1 MLLTSLEI
9 VNFRGIARLRLQVEA
24 DATVLFGENAWGKT
38 SLVEALQSTLG
49 TRPLTEEDF
58 HRLANDRTTI
68 AKRMSITL
76 GFQGQPSPELEP
88 AAWRDKAGEWRLVL
102 QWSGRRPDRSRAKVR
117 TVFLDAHGREILL
130 PEGQGDLL
138 AEKVRRNHPLFVFR
152 ELRLADGIL
161 APALATGQDMHEDP
175 EKAVGRVFERLLSVP
190 HQVHPSELARGLEA
204 LKRVAV
210 RRPELFQALQPPG
223 EGNHRRAADMAE
235 APLGFQD
242 GNSLADL
249 AQHAGAGMR
258 QVVLLTLVG
267 AMLQAEAGASL
278 GAGAQPIL
286 VLEDP
291 ETHLHPIQL
300 ATAMNLV
307 SQLSVQKLIT
317 SANGGLMAG
326 FPLRAL
332 RRLVRRNTDTAVFPD
347 PDEPAL
353 SPVEM
358 RRVAFH
364 VRTHNADSLFARV
377 WLLVEGETEAWLLPE
392 LARVWGLNFPLEGI
406 HCVPFAQAG
415 LAPLL
420 AFADRFGIPWHLIAD
435 GDEAGRHYVA
445 KTRKLLHKRPEAR
458 HITALPDLDLEHF
471 LWREGYEGVFRKA
484 AGAIDPQASVSD
496 VIHQALRAASKPG
509 MALEVAEE
517 AGRRGPGHVP
527 ARLGQ
532 LFAILRDKAKPAG
545 DGAVNAPGPG
555 DPLPA
560 AAGKIV
566 SNRTMPLKKS

>member
-1 MLLTSLEI
+1 MQLTGLEI
-9 VNFRGIARLRLQVEA
+9 VNFRGIARLRLEVEPE
-24 DATVLFGENAWGKT
+24 ATVLFGENAWGKT

-49 TRPLTEEDF
+49 ERPLTEEDF

-76 GFQGQPSPELEP
+76 TFRGDPHPELEP
-88 AAWRDKAGEWRLVL
+88 AAWRDGAGAARLVL
-102 QWSGRRPDRSRAKVR
+102 QWSGRRLDRGRAKVR
-117 TVFLDAHGREILL
+117 RLFLDAQGREIPL
-130 PEGQGDLL
+130 PEGEAALL
-138 AEKVRRNHPLFVFR
+138 ADRVRRDHPLFVFR

-204 LKRVAV
+204 LRRVAEH
-210 RRPELFQALQPPG
+210 RPELFQGLQPAAEAPF
-223 EGNHRRAADMAE
+223 RRALDIAE
-235 APLGFQD
+235 APLGFQGGD
-242 GNSLADL
+242 ALADL
-249 AQHAGAGMR
+249 ARHAGAGMR

-267 AMLQAEAGASL
+267 ALLQAEAGASL
-278 GAGAQPIL
+278 GRGARPIL

-300 ATAMNLV
+300 ATALNVV
-307 SQLSVQKLIT
+307 SQLPVQKLIT
-317 SANGGLMAG
+317 SASGALMAG
-326 FPLRAL
+326 FPMRAL
-332 RRLVRRNTDTAVFPD
+332 RRLVRRNNDTAVFPD
-347 PDEPAL
+347 PDGPAL
-353 SPVEM
+353 GPTEM

-420 AFADRFGIPWHLIAD
+420 AFADRFGLPWHLIAD

-445 KTRKLLHKRPEAR
+445 RARKLLHGRPEAR
-458 HITALPDLDLEHF
+458 FITALADPDLEHF
-471 LWREGYEGVFRKA
+471 LWREGYEGVFRGA
-484 AGAIDPQASVSD
+484 AGPVEPGAAASV
-496 VIHQALRAASKPG
+496 VIRQALRAFSKPG

-517 AGRRGPGHVP
+517 AGKRGPSGIP
-527 ARLGQ
+527 APLAK
-532 LFAILRDKAKPAG
+532 LFRNLRDRAMVVRA
-545 DGAVNAPGPG
+545 
-555 DPLPA
+555 PA
-560 AAGKIV
+560 ADSGKA
-566 SNRTMPLKKS
+566 T

>member
-1 MLLTSLEI
+1 M
-9 VNFRGIARLRLQVEA
+9 
-24 DATVLFGENAWGKT
+24 LFGENAWGKT

-49 TRPLTEEDF
+49 SRPLAEEDF

-76 GFQGQPSPELEP
+76 GFRGEPPPELEP
-88 AAWRDKAGEWRLVL
+88 ATWRDEGGTCRLQL
-102 QWSGRRPDRSRAKVR
+102 QWSGRRLDRGRAKFR
-117 TVFLDAHGREILL
+117 QLFLDGHGREI
-130 PEGQGDLL
+130 PL
-138 AEKVRRNHPLFVFR
+138 AEEQGPQLADRVRRDHPLFVFR

-161 APALATGQDMHEDP
+161 APALATGQGLHEDP

-204 LKRVAV
+204 LKQVAV
-210 RRPELFQALQPPG
+210 RRPELFQALQPAG
-223 EGNHRRAADMAE
+223 ESSHRRATDMAE

-242 GNSLADL
+242 GNALADL
-249 AQHAGAGMR
+249 AQHAGSGMR

-267 AMLQAEAGASL
+267 AMLQAEAGAPL
-278 GAGAQPIL
+278 GEGAQPIL

-307 SQLSVQKLIT
+307 SQLPVQKLIT
-317 SANGGLMAG
+317 SASGALMAG

-332 RRLVRRNTDTAVFPD
+332 RRLVRRNSDTEAFPD
-347 PDEPAL
+347 PEAPAL
-353 SPVEM
+353 SPTDL

-364 VRTHNADSLFARV
+364 VRTHNPDSLFARV

-392 LARVWGLNFPLEGI
+392 LARVWGLNFALEGI

-420 AFADRFGIPWHLIAD
+420 AFAERFGIPWQLIAD
-435 GDEAGRHYVA
+435 GDEAGRHYLA
-445 KTRKLLHKRPEAR
+445 KARKVLHHRPEGR
-458 HITALPDLDLEHF
+458 HLTALPDPDLEHF
-471 LWREGYEGVFRKA
+471 LWREGYEGTFRRA
-484 AGAIDPQASVSD
+484 AGPVAPEADAST
-496 VIHQALRAASKPG
+496 VIHQALRACSKPG

-517 AGRRGPGHVP
+517 AGRRGPSQVP
-527 ARLGQ
+527 PLLAQ
-532 LFAILRDKAKPAG
+532 LFGILRDKAKPAG
-545 DGAVNAPGPG
+545 
-555 DPLPA
+555 
-560 AAGKIV
+560 
-566 SNRTMPLKKS
+566 

>member
-1 MLLTSLEI
+1 MHLTSLEI
-9 VNFRGIARLRLQVEA
+9 VNFRGIARLRLEVEP

-49 TRPLTEEDF
+49 QRPLTEEDF

-76 GFQGQPSPELEP
+76 GFGGEPPAELLP
-88 AAWRDKAGEWRLVL
+88 AAWRNAAGDWRLVL
-102 QWSGRRPDRSRAKVR
+102 QWSGRRLDRGRASVR
-117 TVFLDAHGREILL
+117 QLFLDAHGREIPLAEADAL
-130 PEGQGDLL
+130 LL
-138 AEKVRRNHPLFVFR
+138 AERVRRDHPLFVFR

-161 APALATGQDMHEDP
+161 APAMASGLDLHEDP

-210 RRPELFQALQPPG
+210 RRPELFQALQPAS
-223 EGNHRRAADMAE
+223 ENAFRRASDMAE
-235 APLGFQD
+235 APRGFQD

-258 QVVLLTLVG
+258 QVALLTLVG
-267 AMLQAEAGASL
+267 ALLQAEASSPL
-278 GAGAQPIL
+278 GKGAQPIL

-300 ATAMNLV
+300 ATALNLV
-307 SQLSVQKLIT
+307 SQLSVQKLVT
-317 SANGGLMAG
+317 SASGALMAG

-332 RRLVRRNTDTAVFPD
+332 RRLVRRSSDTSVFPD
-347 PDEPAL
+347 PDLPAL
-353 SPVEM
+353 SPTEI

-364 VRTHNADSLFARV
+364 VRTHNADALFARV
-377 WLLVEGETEAWLLPE
+377 WLLVEGETESWLLPE
-392 LARVWGLNFPLEGI
+392 LARVWGLNFSLEGI

-420 AFADRFGIPWHLIAD
+420 AFADRFGIPWHLVAD

-445 KTRKLLHKRPEAR
+445 KTRKMLHRRPEAR

-471 LWREGYEGVFRKA
+471 LWREGYEGVFRRA
-484 AGAIDPQASVSD
+484 AGHVTPEDDAST
-496 VIHQALRAASKPG
+496 VIHQALRAWSKPG

-517 AGRRGPGHVP
+517 AGKRGANHVP
-527 ARLGQ
+527 ALLGQ
-532 LFAILRDKAKPAG
+532 LFATLREKAKRA
-545 DGAVNAPGPG
+545 
-555 DPLPA
+555 
-560 AAGKIV
+560 
-566 SNRTMPLKKS
+566 

>member
-1 MLLTSLEI
+1 MHLSGLEI
-9 VNFRGIARLRLQVEA
+9 VNFRGIARLRLQLEE
-24 DATVLFGENAWGKT
+24 DATLLFGENAWGKT
-38 SLVEALQSTLG
+38 SLVEALQSALG
-49 TRPLTEEDF
+49 RRPLTEEDF

-68 AKRMSITL
+68 AKRMGITL
-76 GFQGQPSPELEP
+76 GFRGEPPMELEP
-88 AAWRDKAGEWRLVL
+88 AAWRDAAGAWRLVL
-102 QWSGRRPDRSRAKVR
+102 QWSGRRLDRERVKFR
-117 TVFLDAHGREILL
+117 QLFLDAQGREIPL
-130 PEGQGDLL
+130 PEAQADRL
-138 AEKVRRNHPLFVFR
+138 AGLVRRDHPLFVFR

-161 APALATGQDMHEDP
+161 APAVATTQDIHEDP

-190 HQVHPSELARGLEA
+190 HRVHPSELARGLEA

-210 RRPELFQALQPPG
+210 RRPELFQALQPGG
-223 EGNHRRAADMAE
+223 EAGLRRATDMAE
-235 APLGFQD
+235 APAGFQG
-242 GNSLADL
+242 GNALADL
-249 AQHAGAGMR
+249 ARHAGAGMR
-258 QVVLLTLVG
+258 EVVLLTLVG
-267 AMLQAEAGASL
+267 ALLQAEAGAAM
-278 GAGAQPIL
+278 GKGAQPIL

-317 SANGGLMAG
+317 SASGALMAG

-332 RRLVRRNTDTAVFPD
+332 RRLVRRNSDTEVFPD

-353 SPVEM
+353 GPTEM

-377 WLLVEGETEAWLLPE
+377 WLLVEGETESWLLPE

-420 AFADRFGIPWHLIAD
+420 AFADRFGIPWVLVAD

-445 KTRKLLHKRPEAR
+445 KTRKLLRLRREAR
-458 HITALPDLDLEHF
+458 HICPLPDPDLEHF
-471 LWREGYEGVFRKA
+471 LWREGYEDVYRRA
-484 AGAIDPQASVSD
+484 AGQVAPGADATT
-496 VIHQALRAASKPG
+496 VIHQALRACSKPG

-517 AGRRGPGHVP
+517 AGRRGPAHIP
-527 ARLGQ
+527 ALLGQ
-532 LFAILRDKAKPAG
+532 LFGILRDKATPAG
-545 DGAVNAPGPG
+545 DGHRFIPGQPQ
-555 DPLPA
+555 
-560 AAGKIV
+560 
-566 SNRTMPLKKS
+566 

>member
-1 MLLTSLEI
+1 MQLTDLEI
-9 VNFRGIARLRLQVEA
+9 VNFRGIARLRLQVEP

-49 TRPLTEEDF
+49 DRPLAEEDF

-68 AKRMSITL
+68 AKRMNITL
-76 GFQGQPSPELEP
+76 GFQGEPPAGLEP
-88 AAWRDKAGEWRLVL
+88 AAWRDEAGEGRIVL
-102 QWSGRRPDRSRAKVR
+102 QWSGRRLDRGR
-117 TVFLDAHGREILL
+117 TRFRRRFLDAHGREIPL
-130 PEGQGDLL
+130 PDEQGALL
-138 AEKVRRNHPLFVFR
+138 AGQVRRNHPLFVFR
-152 ELRLADGIL
+152 ELRLAEGIL
-161 APALATGQDMHEDP
+161 APALATSQEMHEDP

-210 RRPELFQALQPPG
+210 RRPELFLALHPAG
-223 EGNHRRAADMAE
+223 EAILRRAEDMAE
-235 APLGFQD
+235 APLAFQG
-242 GNSLADL
+242 GNALAEL

-267 AMLQAEAGASL
+267 ALLQAEAGAAL
-278 GAGAQPIL
+278 DKGAQPIL

-317 SANGGLMAG
+317 SASGALMAG

-332 RRLVRRNTDTAVFPD
+332 RRLVRRDTDTETFPD
-347 PDEPAL
+347 PDGPAL
-353 SPVEM
+353 SPTEV

-420 AFADRFGIPWHLIAD
+420 AFADRFGIPWHLVAD
-435 GDEAGRHYVA
+435 GDEAGRHYVSR
-445 KTRKLLHKRPEAR
+445 TRKFLHLKREAR
-458 HITALPDLDLEHF
+458 HITPLPDLDLEHF
-471 LWREGYEGVFRKA
+471 LWREGYEDVFRRA
-484 AGAIDPQASVSD
+484 AGPVAPEADASA
-496 VIHQALRAASKPG
+496 VIHQALRACSKPG
-509 MALEVAEE
+509 MALEVAEA
-517 AGRRGPGHVP
+517 AGRLGPSHIP
-527 ARLGQ
+527 ALLGQ
-532 LFAILRDKAKPAG
+532 LFSILRDKAKPLG
-545 DGAVNAPGPG
+545 GGPG
-555 DPLPA
+555 
-560 AAGKIV
+560 
-566 SNRTMPLKKS
+566 

>member
-1 MLLTSLEI
+1 MRLTGLEI
-9 VNFRGIARLRLQVEA
+9 VNFRGIARLRLQVEP
-24 DATVLFGENAWGKT
+24 DSTVLFGENAWGKT

-49 TRPLTEEDF
+49 NRPLTEADF

-76 GFQGQPSPELEP
+76 EFRGEPAEELKP
-88 AAWRDKAGEWRLVL
+88 AAWRDGAGDWRLVL
-102 QWSGRRPDRSRAKVR
+102 QWAGRRLDRGRAKLR
-117 TVFLDAHGREILL
+117 HLFLDAHGRELLL
-130 PEGQGDLL
+130 PEGQGALL
-138 AEKVRRNHPLFVFR
+138 ADRVRRDHPLFVFR

-161 APALATGQDMHEDP
+161 APALATGQDLHEDP

-210 RRPELFQALQPPG
+210 RRPELFLALQPAG
-223 EGNHRRAADMAE
+223 EAGHRRATDMAE

-242 GNSLADL
+242 GTALADL

-258 QVVLLTLVG
+258 QVVLLTLMG
-267 AMLQAEAGASL
+267 ALLQAEAGAPL
-278 GAGAQPIL
+278 GKGGQPIL

-307 SQLSVQKLIT
+307 SQLPVQKLIT
-317 SANGGLMAG
+317 SASGALMAG

-332 RRLVRRNTDTAVFPD
+332 RRLVRRNSDTAVFPD
-347 PDEPAL
+347 PEEPAL
-353 SPVEM
+353 SPTEI

-377 WLLVEGETEAWLLPE
+377 WLLVEGETESWLLPE

-445 KTRKLLHKRPEAR
+445 KTRKLLHHRPEAR
-458 HITALPDLDLEHF
+458 QITALPDLDLEHF

-484 AGAIDPQASVSD
+484 AGPTAPEADVSM
-496 VIHQALRAASKPG
+496 VIHQALRASSKPG

-517 AGRRGPGHVP
+517 AGKRGPAHVP
-527 ARLGQ
+527 ALLGQ
-532 LFAILRDKAKPAG
+532 LFSILRDKAKPAG
-545 DGAVNAPGPG
+545 SGPG
-555 DPLPA
+555 A
-560 AAGKIV
+560 AKGK
-566 SNRTMPLKKS
+566 

>member
-1 MLLTSLEI
+1 MGACPAVPITLDSRPRLGHSPGMLLTGLEI
-9 VNFRGIARLRLQVEA
+9 VNFRGIARLRLRAEP

-49 TRPLTEEDF
+49 NRPLAEADF

-68 AKRMSITL
+68 ARRMSITL
-76 GFQGQPSPELEP
+76 SFQGEPPAELEP
-88 AAWRDKAGEWRLVL
+88 AVWRDEAGQGRLEF
-102 QWSGRRPDRSRAKVR
+102 QWIGRRVDRGR
-117 TVFLDAHGREILL
+117 TRFRPRFLDAGGREILL
-130 PEGQGDLL
+130 PDGKAGEMAGQ
-138 AEKVRRNHPLFVFR
+138 VRRDHPLFVFR

-161 APALATGQDMHEDP
+161 APALATSQDMHEDP
-175 EKAVGRVFERLLSVP
+175 EKAMGRVFERLLSVP

-204 LKRVAV
+204 LKRVAE
-210 RRPELFQALQPPG
+210 RRPELFQALLPAG
-223 EGNHRRAADMAE
+223 EASPRRATDMAE
-235 APLGFQD
+235 TPLGFQG
-242 GNSLADL
+242 GNALADL
-249 AQHAGAGMR
+249 AQQAGSGMR

-267 AMLQAEAGASL
+267 ALLQAEAGAPL
-278 GAGAQPIL
+278 GTGAQPIL

-317 SANGGLMAG
+317 SASGALMAG

-332 RRLVRRNTDTAVFPD
+332 RRLVRRNSDTEVFPD
-347 PDEPAL
+347 PDGPAL
-353 SPVEM
+353 SATEV

-377 WLLVEGETEAWLLPE
+377 WLMVEGETEAWLLPE
-392 LARVWGLNFPLEGI
+392 LARVWGLSFPLEGI

-435 GDEAGRHYVA
+435 GDDAGRHYVSR
-445 KTRKLLHKRPEAR
+445 TRKLLHHRPEAR
-458 HITALPDLDLEHF
+458 QITPLPDLDLEHF

-484 AGAIDPQASVSD
+484 AGPVAPEADATQ
-496 VIHQALRAASKPG
+496 VIHQALRACSKPG

-517 AGRRGPGHVP
+517 AGRRGPAHVP
-527 ARLGQ
+527 ALLGRLFG
-532 LFAILRDKAKPAG
+532 ILRDKAS
-545 DGAVNAPGPG
+545 
-555 DPLPA
+555 LP
-560 AAGKIV
+560 
-566 SNRTMPLKKS
+566 

>member
-1 MLLTSLEI
+1 MQLSDLEI
-9 VNFRGIARLRLQVEA
+9 VNFRGIARLRLQVEP

-49 TRPLTEEDF
+49 NRALGEADF

-68 AKRMSITL
+68 ARRMSITL
-76 GFQGQPSPELEP
+76 GFRGEPPVGLEA
-88 AAWRDKAGEWRLVL
+88 AAWRDAAGDGRLVL
-102 QWSGRRPDRSRAKVR
+102 QWAGRRLDRGRAKVR
-117 TVFLDAHGREILL
+117 RLFLDAHGREL
-130 PEGQGDLL
+130 PLPDGAGELF
-138 AEKVRRNHPLFVFR
+138 AEQMRRDHPLFVFR

-161 APALATGQDMHEDP
+161 APALASGLDLHEDP

-204 LKRVAV
+204 LKRVAE
-210 RRPELFQALQPPG
+210 RRPELFQALQPAG
-223 EGNHRRAADMAE
+223 EASLRRATDMAE
-235 APLGFQD
+235 TPLGFQG
-242 GNSLADL
+242 GNALADL

-267 AMLQAEAGASL
+267 AMLQAEAGAPRGL
-278 GAGAQPIL
+278 GAQPIL

-317 SANGGLMAG
+317 SASGALMAG

-332 RRLVRRNTDTAVFPD
+332 RRLVRRDSDTAVFPD
-347 PDEPAL
+347 PDEAPL
-353 SPVEM
+353 SPTEL

-445 KTRKLLHKRPEAR
+445 KTRKLLHQRPEAR
-458 HITALPDLDLEHF
+458 HLTALPDLDLEHF
-471 LWREGYEGVFRKA
+471 LWREGYEDVFRRA
-484 AGAIDPQASVSD
+484 AGPVDPGTDASA
-496 VIHQALRAASKPG
+496 VIRQALRAWSKPG

-517 AGRRGPGHVP
+517 AGRRGPARIPGLL
-527 ARLGQ
+527 ARL
-532 LFAILRDKAKPAG
+532 FSILRDKAKPAG
-545 DGAVNAPGPG
+545 
-555 DPLPA
+555 
-560 AAGKIV
+560 
-566 SNRTMPLKKS
+566 S

>member
-1 MLLTSLEI
+1 MQLADLEI

-49 TRPLTEEDF
+49 DRPLAEADF

-68 AKRMSITL
+68 AKRLSITL
-76 GFQGQPSPELEP
+76 GFQGELPGELEP
-88 AAWRDKAGEWRLVL
+88 AAWRDGTGAWRLL
-102 QWSGRRPDRSRAKVR
+102 LRWYGRRLDRNRVTFR
-117 TVFLDAHGREILL
+117 QTFLDAHGREL
-130 PEGQGDLL
+130 PLTAGEVAAL
-138 AEKVRRNHPLFVFR
+138 AARVRQDHPLFVFR

-161 APALATGQDMHEDP
+161 APALASGQDLHEDP

-204 LKRVAV
+204 LKRVAL
-210 RRPELFQALQPPG
+210 RRPELFQSLQPAG
-223 EGNHRRAADMAE
+223 EARARRAADMVE

-242 GNSLADL
+242 GNALADL

-267 AMLQAEAGASL
+267 AMLQAEAGAPRGK
-278 GAGAQPIL
+278 GARPIL
-286 VLEDP
+286 LLEDP

-300 ATAMNLV
+300 ATAMNMV
-307 SQLSVQKLIT
+307 SQFPVQKLIT
-317 SANGGLMAG
+317 SASGALMAG

-332 RRLVRRNTDTAVFPD
+332 RRLVRRNSDTEAFPD
-347 PDEPAL
+347 PEDPPL
-353 SPVEM
+353 SPTDL

-364 VRTHNADSLFARV
+364 VRTHNPDSLFARV

-420 AFADRFGIPWHLIAD
+420 AFADRFGIPWQLIAD
-435 GDEAGRHYVA
+435 GDEAGRHYLA
-445 KTRKLLHKRPEAR
+445 KARRLLRHRPESR
-458 HITALPDLDLEHF
+458 HFTALPDLDLEHF
-471 LWREGYEGVFRKA
+471 LWREGYEGIFRRA
-484 AGAIDPQASVSD
+484 AGRAAPEADAST
-496 VIHQALRAASKPG
+496 VIHQALRAFSKPG

-517 AGRRGPGHVP
+517 AGRRGPAQIP
-527 ARLGQ
+527 PLLAQ
-532 LFAILRDKAKPAG
+532 LFGTLRDKAKPAG
-545 DGAVNAPGPG
+545 
-555 DPLPA
+555 
-560 AAGKIV
+560 
-566 SNRTMPLKKS
+566 

>member
-1 MLLTSLEI
+1 MHLAGLEI
-9 VNFRGIARLRLQVEA
+9 VNFRGIARLRLQVEP

-49 TRPLTEEDF
+49 NRPLAEADF

-68 AKRMSITL
+68 ARRMGITM
-76 GFQGQPSPELEP
+76 GFRGEPSPELAS
-88 AAWRDKAGEWRLVL
+88 AAWRDGNGEGRIEL
-102 QWSGRRPDRSRAKVR
+102 QWLGRRLDRGRAR
-117 TVFLDAHGREILL
+117 FRRRFLDAQGREVLL
-130 PEGQGDLL
+130 PGGDVARL
-138 AEKVRRNHPLFVFR
+138 ADRVRQDHPLFVFR
-152 ELRLADGIL
+152 ELRLADGAL
-161 APALATGQDMHEDP
+161 APALATGQDLHEDP
-175 EKAVGRVFERLLSVP
+175 EKAVARVFQRLLSVP

-204 LKRVAV
+204 LKRVAEN
-210 RRPELFQALQPPG
+210 RPDLFLALHRSG
-223 EGNHRRAADMAE
+223 EAGLRRATDIADT
-235 APLGFQD
+235 PLGFQG
-242 GNSLADL
+242 GNALADL

-267 AMLQAEAGASL
+267 AMLQAEAGATL
-278 GAGAQPIL
+278 GKGAQPIL

-317 SANGGLMAG
+317 SANGSLMAG

-332 RRLVRRNTDTAVFPD
+332 RRLVRRDSDTESFPD
-347 PDEPAL
+347 PDQPAL
-353 SPVEM
+353 DRTEL

-420 AFADRFGIPWHLIAD
+420 VFADRFGIPWHVIAD
-435 GDEAGRHYVA
+435 GDEAGRGYVA
-445 KTRKLLHKRPEAR
+445 KARRLLHGRPEAR
-458 HITALPDLDLEHF
+458 HITLLPTPDLEHF
-471 LWREGYEGVFRKA
+471 LWREGFEEVFRRE
-484 AGAIDPQASVSD
+484 AGAVEPGALPTA
-496 VIHQALRAASKPG
+496 VIHQALHACSKPG
-509 MALEVAEE
+509 MALELAEE
-517 AGRRGPGHVP
+517 AGRRGPAQVP
-527 ARLGQ
+527 ALLAK
-532 LFAILRDKAKPAG
+532 LFGILRDKAKPAG
-545 DGAVNAPGPG
+545 GGPG
-555 DPLPA
+555 QSLH
-560 AAGKIV
+560 
-566 SNRTMPLKKS
+566 

>member
-1 MLLTSLEI
+1 MQLKDLEI
-9 VNFRGIARLRLQVEA
+9 VNFRGIARLRLRVEA

-49 TRPLTEEDF
+49 DRPLAEADF

-68 AKRMSITL
+68 ARHLNLTL
-76 GFQGQPSPELEP
+76 GFRGEPSAELAP
-88 AAWRDKAGEWRLVL
+88 AAWRDPAGEGRIVL
-102 QWSGRRPDRSRAKVR
+102 QWSGRRLDRGRVR
-117 TVFLDAHGREILL
+117 FRRRFLDAQGRALPL
-130 PEGQGDLL
+130 PEEQTGLL
-138 AEKVRRNHPLFVFR
+138 ADRLRRDHPLFVFR
-152 ELRLADGIL
+152 ELRLAEGIL
-161 APALATGQDMHEDP
+161 APALATSQAMHEDP

-190 HQVHPSELARGLEA
+190 HQVHPGELARGLEA
-204 LKRVAV
+204 LKRVALA
-210 RRPELFQALQPPG
+210 RPELFLALRPAGATGP
-223 EGNHRRAADMAE
+223 RRAADIAE
-235 APLGFQD
+235 APMGFQD
-242 GNSLADL
+242 FQDGHDLAEL

-258 QVVLLTLVG
+258 QVVLLALMG
-267 AMLQAEAGASL
+267 ALLQAQAGAAL
-278 GAGAQPIL
+278 GKEAQPIL

-300 ATAMNLV
+300 ATAMSLV

-317 SANGGLMAG
+317 SASGALMAG

-332 RRLVRRNTDTAVFPD
+332 RRLVRRDNDTGVFPD

-353 SPVEM
+353 GPTDV

-392 LARVWGLNFPLEGI
+392 LARVWGLHFPLEGI

-420 AFADRFGIPWHLIAD
+420 AFADRFGIPWQLVAD

-445 KTRKLLHKRPEAR
+445 TARKALRHRREAR
-458 HITALPDLDLEHF
+458 HITPLPDLDLEHF
-471 LWREGYEGVFRKA
+471 LWREGYESVFRRA
-484 AGAIDPQASVSD
+484 AGPVGPEADASA
-496 VIHQALRAASKPG
+496 VIHQALRACSKPG

-517 AGRRGPGHVP
+517 AGRLGPGHIP
-527 ARLGQ
+527 ALLGQ
-532 LFAILRDKAKPAG
+532 LFSLLRDKAKPAG
-545 DGAVNAPGPG
+545 DGPGH
-555 DPLPA
+555 
-560 AAGKIV
+560 
-566 SNRTMPLKKS
+566 

>member
-1 MLLTSLEI
+1 MQLTDLEI
-9 VNFRGIARLRLQVEA
+9 VNFRGIARLRLQVEP

-49 TRPLTEEDF
+49 DRPLAEEDF

-68 AKRMSITL
+68 AKRMNITL
-76 GFQGQPSPELEP
+76 GFQGEPPAGLEP
-88 AAWRDKAGEWRLVL
+88 AAWRDEAGEGRIVL
-102 QWSGRRPDRSRAKVR
+102 QWSGRRLDRGR
-117 TVFLDAHGREILL
+117 TRFRRRFLDAHGREIPL
-130 PEGQGDLL
+130 PDEQGALL
-138 AEKVRRNHPLFVFR
+138 AGQVRRNHPLFVFR
-152 ELRLADGIL
+152 ELRLAEGIL
-161 APALATGQDMHEDP
+161 APALATSQEMHEDP

-210 RRPELFQALQPPG
+210 RRPELFLALHPAG
-223 EGNHRRAADMAE
+223 EAILRRAEDMAE
-235 APLGFQD
+235 APLAFQG
-242 GNSLADL
+242 GNALAEL

-267 AMLQAEAGASL
+267 ALLQAEAGAAL
-278 GAGAQPIL
+278 DKGAQPIL

-317 SANGGLMAG
+317 SANGALMAG

-332 RRLVRRNTDTAVFPD
+332 RRLVRRDTDTETFPD
-347 PDEPAL
+347 PDGPAL
-353 SPVEM
+353 SPTEV

-420 AFADRFGIPWHLIAD
+420 AFADRFGIPWHLVAD
-435 GDEAGRHYVA
+435 GDEAGRHYVSR
-445 KTRKLLHKRPEAR
+445 TRKFLHLKREAR
-458 HITALPDLDLEHF
+458 HITPLPDLDLEHF
-471 LWREGYEGVFRKA
+471 LWREGYEDVFRRA
-484 AGAIDPQASVSD
+484 AGPVAPEADASA
-496 VIHQALRAASKPG
+496 VIHQALRACSKPG
-509 MALEVAEE
+509 MALEVAEA
-517 AGRRGPGHVP
+517 AGRLGPSHIP
-527 ARLGQ
+527 ALLGQ
-532 LFAILRDKAKPAG
+532 LFSILRDKAKPLG
-545 DGAVNAPGPG
+545 GGPG
-555 DPLPA
+555 
-560 AAGKIV
+560 
-566 SNRTMPLKKS
+566 